1 MYKWLAPAVIA
12 LGLMGCEDANW
23 HSTDIS
29 EAMPPLDF
37 QLVDE
42 NGNAVDAEDY
52 QGKTNLLFFGFTHCP
67 DVCPTSLA
75 KLTAATRQIDEEL
88 RDDIQVLFISVDP
101 SRDTPEVMK
110 QYTDAFGPQF
120 IGLTGEKANIDAVA
134 NRYRVTYEYGDKD
147 AQGNYDVSHTSAIF
161 AFDHDGN
168 ARLLMRESD
177 PMDSM
182 VADLTRLAEE
192 G

>member
-37 QLVDE
+37 HLVDE

-52 QGKTNLLFFGFTHCP
+52 QGKTTLLFFGFTHCP

-75 KLTAATRQIDEEL
+75 KLAAATRQVDEEL
-88 RDDIQVLFISVDP
+88 RDEIQVLFISVDP
-101 SRDTPEVMK
+101 SRDTPEIMK
-110 QYTDAFGPQF
+110 QYTDVFGPQF
-120 IGLTGEKANIDAVA
+120 IGLTGDKANIDAVA
-134 NRYRVTYEYGDKD
+134 NRYRATYEYGDKD

-168 ARLLMRESD
+168 ARRLMRESD

-182 VADLTRLAEE
+182 VADLTRLARE